1 MKLSK
6 VLNGISTK
14 SVIADVEVCDV
25 TQDSRLVKPG
35 SLFVCIK
42 GNTFDGHSVAADMI
56 KNGAAAVVVE
66 HDLGIENQII
76 VENTR
81 DVYSKLCANFFENP
95 AEKLK
100 LIGVTG
106 TNGKTTTTFLVKQ
119 ILENVGKKVGLI
131 GTVQNMVGDEIYPAK
146 YTTPD
151 PYELQKLFSLMVKA
165 NCEYCVMEVSSQALA
180 QGRVNGLRF
189 TLGAF
194 TNLTQDH
201 LDYHK
206 TWENYFNAKR
216 KLFENSD
223 IAVTNADD
231 EHGLKI
237 IDGLNFDKVVTY
249 AVDTN
254 NATYTAKNVKFKQSG
269 VEYEIVSN
277 DSIGRCICPI
287 PGRFSVYNSLCAVTC
302 ALALGIDFED
312 VLLAVAKSKGVKG
325 RIEVVPSGRDFTIII
340 DYAHS
345 PDGLEN
351 IITSLKEIAKGRV
364 VTLFGC
370 GGDRDKT
377 KRPKMGKIAAELSDY
392 CIVTSDNPRSENPRA
407 IIDDILVG
415 MQNIKTPYTVI
426 ENRHEAIEYAITHA
440 KKDDI
445 ILLAGKGHETYQILP
460 TGTIHFDEREVI
472 AEVLGKM
479 K

>member
-1 MKLSK
+1 
-6 VLNGISTK
+6 
-14 SVIADVEVCDV
+14 
-25 TQDSRLVKPG
+25 
-35 SLFVCIK
+35 
-42 GNTFDGHSVAADMI
+42 MI
-56 KNGAAAVVVE
+56 
-66 HDLGIENQII
+66 
-76 VENTR
+76 
-81 DVYSKLCANFFENP
+81 
-95 AEKLK
+95 
-100 LIGVTG
+100 
-106 TNGKTTTTFLVKQ
+106 KQ

-206 TWENYFNAKR
+206 TWENYFNSKR

-231 EHGLKI
+231 EHGLKT

-254 NATYTAKNVKFKQSG
+254 NATYTAKNVKFKSSG

>member
-1 MKLSK
+1 MKLSQILKGIK
-6 VLNGISTK
+6 VLNEYSDI
-14 SVIADVEVCDV
+14 DVLDV
-25 TQDSRLVKPG
+25 TQDSRLVKEG

-42 GNTFDGHSVAADMI
+42 GAAFDGHSVAGEMLT
-56 KNGAAAVVVE
+56 KGACAVVVE
-66 HDLGIENQII
+66 KDMGLDNQVI

-81 DVYSKLCANFFENP
+81 GIFSYICANFFSNP

-100 LIGVTG
+100 LIGLTG
-106 TNGKTTTTFLVKQ
+106 TNGKTTTTFLIKQ

-131 GTVQNMVGDEIYPAK
+131 GTVQNMIGDEAYPAK

-151 PYELQKLFSLMVKA
+151 PYELQKLFSQMVEA
-165 NCEYCVMEVSSQALA
+165 GCEYCVMEVSSQALA
-180 QGRVNGLRF
+180 QGRVNGVRF
-189 TLGAF
+189 AVGAF

-216 KLFENSD
+216 LLFENCD

-231 EHGLKI
+231 ENGLKI
-237 IDGLNFDKVVTY
+237 IEGLNFDKAVTY
-249 AVDTN
+249 AVNRND
-254 NATYTAKNVKFKQSG
+254 ATYVAKNVTFKSNG
-269 VEYEIVSN
+269 VEYELVG
-277 DSIGRCICPI
+277 DKIGRCSCPI
-287 PGRFSVYNSLCAVTC
+287 PGRFSVYNSLCAASC
-302 ALALGIDFED
+302 ALALGISFEQ
-312 VLLAVAKSKGVKG
+312 VLMAISKSKGVKG
-325 RIEVVPSGRDFTIII
+325 RIEVVPCDRDFTIII

-351 IITSLKEIAKGRV
+351 IISSLKEIAKGRV

-392 CIVTSDNPRSENPRA
+392 CIVTSDNPRSENPSA
-407 IIDDILVG
+407 IIQDILEG
-415 MQNIKTPYTVI
+415 MKGVKTPYTVV
-426 ENRHEAIEYAITHA
+426 ENRKEAIAYAIEHA

-460 TGTIHFDEREVI
+460 TGTIHFDEREAV
-472 AEVLGKM
+472 AEILAKQD
-479 K
+479 